1 MKNIIHLLAVILTL
15 SIVACNNQ
23 KTSEKNYPG
32 RQEAMERVKAEN
44 FDSVINGNKTS
55 LYTLENKNGVILRL
69 TNFGASMVQVI
80 APDQDGNFEDVIL
93 GYDNI
98 EGYVNDQMSL
108 GCIVGRF
115 ANRIARGKFVLDG
128 KEYNLTINNGINT
141 LHGGPGGIHSKVWEA
156 EKLDNGVRFTV
167 VSPHMEEGY
176 PGELIVT
183 VTYTLNDNNEIVLDY
198 LATTSEST
206 YINLTNHTYWNLNGE
221 VKTDILGHE
230 LMVDAD
236 YITPVDTTLIPTGE
250 FMDVTDTPFDFREF
264 TEIGSR
270 INEEHPQ
277 IIAGGGYDHN
287 FVLNRET
294 ENELE
299 KAAALYS
306 DQSGRLLEVL
316 TTEPGIQVYS
326 GNFMDGTVTGKNDM
340 LYLYRHAIALE
351 TQHFPDS
358 PNQPDFPSTLLE
370 PGEEYRQTT
379 IFRLSLEGENEEGAV
394 IGER

>member
-1 MKNIIHLLAVILTL
+1 MKNIIHLLAIIITL
-15 SIVACNNQ
+15 SIAACNNQ
-23 KTSEKNYPG
+23 ETSKTNYPG

-44 FDSVINGNKTS
+44 FDSVINGNKTA
-55 LYTLENKNGVILRL
+55 LYTLENNNGVILRL

-80 APDQDGNFEDVIL
+80 APDKNGNFEDVIL

-98 EGYVNDQMSL
+98 EGYVNDEMSL

-141 LHGGPGGIHSKVWEA
+141 LHGGPGGIHSKVWEVG
-156 EKLDNGVRFTV
+156 EMDNGVRFTV

-176 PGELIVT
+176 PGELTVS

-198 LATTSEST
+198 LATTSEPT

-221 VKTDILGHE
+221 AETDILGHE
-230 LMVDAD
+230 LMVNAD

-250 FMDVTDTPFDFREF
+250 FMDVSETPFDFREF
-264 TEIGSR
+264 TEIGER
-270 INEEHPQ
+270 INEDHPQ
-277 IIAGGGYDHN
+277 ILAGGGYDHN
-287 FVLNRET
+287 FVLDRET
-294 ENELE
+294 EHEIE

-306 DQSGRLLEVL
+306 DNSGRLLEVL

-326 GNFMDGTVTGKNDM
+326 GNFMDGTVSGKNDK

-358 PNQPDFPSTLLE
+358 PNQPDFPGTLLE
-370 PGEEYRQTT
+370 PGEEYKQTT
-379 IFRLSLEGENEEGAV
+379 VFSLSVAEESGK
-394 IGER
+394 